1 MHRVGAVR
9 REATSL
15 AQQLEVLCA
24 SEKELDGAIE
34 ETEKGMDKEEERRLR
49 KREKELEKEEKALEG
64 VLEEMAVRRM
74 KADRLLGALERE
86 TRQLREEV
94 KRGEKED
101 MVCALS
107 EDTLR
112 LLQWTEEKTVL
123 DDSQVRAVRAAKRKT
138 SRLCAE
144 MKQKARDCASLIA
157 ALEAKQ
163 NLTVLRRLKEEKEEA
178 TTLQTALETIDTD
191 LARCEQAR
199 RTAETER
206 LDALKAAVETINRRM
221 SALFAEI
228 TFSVAAKREVNR

>member
-1 MHRVGAVR
+1 
-9 REATSL
+9 
-15 AQQLEVLCA
+15 
-24 SEKELDGAIE
+24 
-34 ETEKGMDKEEERRLR
+34 
-49 KREKELEKEEKALEG
+49 
-64 VLEEMAVRRM
+64 MAVRRM

-101 MVCALS
+101 MACALS

-144 MKQKARDCASLIA
+144 LKQKAQDCTSLIA
-157 ALEAKQ
+157 ALETKQ
-163 NLTVLRRLKEEKEEA
+163 DLTVLRHLKEEKEEA

-221 SALFAEI
+221 SALFEGVA
-228 TFSVAAKREVNR
+228 FRVVMQSVCERSASWTTRRGPSTRGSPAGSRRCVCWPSCWRSTRCSWVMRNELTSSLARFCWRTRSTRRWTWTR

>member
-1 MHRVGAVR
+1 MR
-9 REATSL
+9 REAASL
-15 AQQLEVLCA
+15 AQQLEALCA

-34 ETEKGMDKEEERRLR
+34 EMEKGMDKEEERRLR

-74 KADRLLGALERE
+74 KADRLLGALARE
-86 TRQLREEV
+86 TRRLREEV

-101 MVCALS
+101 MACVLS

-112 LLQWTEEKTVL
+112 LLQWTEEKAEL
-123 DDSQVRAVRAAKRKT
+123 EDSQVRAVRVAKRKT

-144 MKQKARDCASLIA
+144 LKQKAQDCTSLIA
-157 ALEAKQ
+157 ALETKQ

-178 TTLQTALETIDTD
+178 TTLQTAQATIDTD

-228 TFSVAAKREVNR
+228 TFSVAAEGEVNR

>member
-1 MHRVGAVR
+1 MR
-9 REATSL
+9 REAASL

-34 ETEKGMDKEEERRLR
+34 EMEKGMDKEEERRLR

-64 VLEEMAVRRM
+64 VLEEMAVRHM

-94 KRGEKED
+94 KRGEKEG
-101 MVCALS
+101 VACALS

-144 MKQKARDCASLIA
+144 LKQKAWDCASLIA

-228 TFSVAAKREVNR
+228 TFSVAAEGEVNR